1 MYGIRCNLNK
11 EKWGAVI
18 KKFQVFSHT
27 DRLSIWSGKT
37 KDIDG
42 LQKNWKERVQ
52 PRAQTPSCTCCSS
65 ITTSQPDFG
74 DNQNDQEATKV
85 IPNLKKHH
93 HLAKVNMP
101 DQGNHQ
107 EGTKT
112 VLFHTI
118 LISYCVNQTL
128 MNFSQG

>member
-11 EKWGAVI
+11 EKRGAVI

-27 DRLSIWSGKT
+27 DRLSILSGIT
-37 KDIDG
+37 KDIGG
-42 LQKNWKERVQ
+42 LQKNWKEHVQ
-52 PRAQTPSCTCCSS
+52 PQAQTPSRTRCSS
-65 ITTSQPDFG
+65 ITTSQPDSG

-93 HLAKVNMP
+93 RLAKVNMP
-101 DQGNHQ
+101 DRGNHQ

-118 LISYCVNQTL
+118 LISLCQSNTHEL
-128 MNFSQG
+128 